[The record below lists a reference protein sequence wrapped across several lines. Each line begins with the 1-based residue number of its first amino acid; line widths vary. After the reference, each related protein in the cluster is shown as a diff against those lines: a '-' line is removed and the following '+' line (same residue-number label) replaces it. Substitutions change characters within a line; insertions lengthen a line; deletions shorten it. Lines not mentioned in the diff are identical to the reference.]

1 VISELYRAGKVK
13 QEALG
18 VLAKTVICAKTG
30 CLASGPEVV
39 VGGVTL
45 QLTDTIAQ
53 APRPKVIKETR
64 ETRQEKLLTRQ
75 QPKLEKPLAPQMPK
89 VQEVAEKTVVKEE
102 AETPQKEVKGKETRR
117 EEASWDRLVSLIA
130 EEAKIEKTK
139 AESILNAI
147 LNYLATYPS
156 TGVLR
161 LIDDVS
167 RISKADHKAVRIAL
181 ETLRSSDVIE
191 MREEGVVNLKQLI
204 KRGELPL

>member
-1 VISELYRAGKVK
+1 
-13 QEALG
+13 LG

-64 ETRQEKLLTRQ
+64 QEKLTRQ

-89 VQEVAEKTVVKEE
+89 GQEVAEKTVVKEE
-102 AETPQKEVKGKETRR
+102 AERLQKEVKGKETRR

-130 EEAKIEKTK
+130 EEAKIEKAK

>member
-1 VISELYRAGKVK
+1 MISELYRAGKVR

-45 QLTDTIAQ
+45 QLTDTIAH

-75 QPKLEKPLAPQMPK
+75 QPKLEKPPAPQMPK
-89 VQEVAEKTVVKEE
+89 VQTVVKEE